1 MLIYFYRN
9 AERLSTELLDSL
21 VALMPQQQQNIVL
34 HYKTH
39 RQRCEQALAY
49 TMLCHAL
56 KKQQLRIR
64 KTHANAVFRFRDELL
79 TPRYIKRN
87 APIWAFGE
95 HGKPY
100 ITNYEGIHFNISH
113 CREAVAVGISDHEI
127 GIDIEGRR
135 RFSDTLI
142 ERAFSD
148 EEKAILKDCDDP
160 QKEFACIWTRKEA
173 WFKYTGTGILMDH
186 LKTTEAD
193 ARDAGCIIHTSPVVA
208 TEEGDEVFWL
218 SIAEKRRPIE

>member
-9 AERLSTELLDSL
+9 AERLSAELLDSL
-21 VALMPQQQQNIVL
+21 VASMPQQQQDIVL
-34 HYKTH
+34 NYKTH

-56 KKQQLRIR
+56 KKQQHRIR
-64 KTHANAVFRFRDELL
+64 EAHVNAIFRFRDELL

-100 ITNYEGIHFNISH
+100 IINYEGIHFNISH
-113 CREAVAVGISDHEI
+113 CREAVAVGISDQEI

-135 RFSDTLI
+135 HFSETLI

-148 EEKAILKDCDDP
+148 EEKATLKDCDDP

-193 ARDAGCIIHTSPVVA
+193 ARDADCIIHTSPVVS
-208 TEEGDEVFWL
+208 TNEGDEVFWL
-218 SIAEKRRPIE
+218 SIAEKRRQI